1 MRLVA
6 RTKAH
11 LTKLYKRLCGVLAV
25 SVAAG
30 TIAFP
35 AEVAAY
41 TKDTFSNKQWAYYG
55 NYNIGIEEVWNAG
68 TGMNKEVIVAVIDV
82 GVDYKH
88 EDLSSAMWINGDEV
102 AEDEADNDGNGYIN
116 DRNGYNFFDDNGVI
130 CNYAYSETS
139 KQYVDDHG
147 THIAGII
154 AAVADNDMGVAGVA
168 SHSNVKIMS
177 LKVLGEEEGNQEIRG
192 SVTSLIKAIEY
203 AEANGAAICNMSLGY
218 TVKDEELYQVMKNS
232 DMLFI
237 CAAGN
242 GMESSNGYGFNI
254 DEKPEYP
261 AAYDLDHIIS
271 VANMNEKGYID
282 ISSCYGANSVDIA
295 APGTNIASTVVI
307 EPDITK
313 RQGKYMLM
321 TGTSMAAPMV
331 TGAAAIL
338 ASYYD
343 GLTNLEIKEAI
354 LNGAAMNPKFGN
366 KVAGNRMLN
375 VAGALQYCKERIAL
389 KTEIM
394 PAAENSNN
402 KIVTAKL
409 GYKSSPVMK
418 VVYAE
423 GTQDAEDFVGG
434 FEGIPLEWEE
444 NKAFFEVNQTGIYTI
459 YAVCEDGTELTK
471 EVFVEVPT
479 IKKLKLSQNEKTMKK
494 GSTDKLEAIIKPT
507 NLYTNIRF
515 ESSDSKV
522 VFVDEKGKIT
532 AKSPGKAKI
541 KVIVKDGNT
550 KKKAVCKVVV
560 TE

>member
-1 MRLVA
+1 M
-6 RTKAH
+6 TKAR

-25 SVAAG
+25 SVAAS
-30 TIAFP
+30 TIAFS
-35 AEVAAY
+35 AEAAAY

-55 NYNIGIEEVWNAG
+55 EYNIGIEEVWNAG
-68 TGMNKEVIVAVIDV
+68 NGMNKEIIVAVIDV
-82 GVDYKH
+82 GVDYNH
-88 EDLSSAMWINGDEV
+88 EDLSSVMWINEDEFEEDEV
-102 AEDEADNDGNGYIN
+102 DNDANGYIN

-139 KQYVDDHG
+139 RQYVDDHG

-177 LKVLGEEEGNQEIRG
+177 LKVLGEEEGYQEIRG

-203 AEANGAAICNMSLGY
+203 AEANGASICNMSLGY
-218 TVKDEELYQVMKNS
+218 TVKDEELYQAMKNS
-232 DMLFI
+232 NMLFI

-242 GMESSNGYGFNI
+242 GMESTGGYGFSI

-261 AAYDLDHIIS
+261 AAYDLDNIIS
-271 VANMNEKGYID
+271 VANMNEHGYID
-282 ISSCYGANSVDIA
+282 LSSCYGEKSVDIA

-354 LNGAAMNPKFGN
+354 LNGATVNLKFGN

-375 VAGALQYCKERIAL
+375 VAGALRYCKERIAL
-389 KTEIM
+389 ETEIT

-402 KIVTAKL
+402 KMVTAKL
-409 GYKSSPVMK
+409 GCKSSPVMK
-418 VVYAE
+418 AVYAE
-423 GTQDAEDFVGG
+423 GAKEAEDFVGG

-444 NKAFFEVNQTGIYTI
+444 TKASFEVNQTGIYTI
-459 YAVCEDGTELTK
+459 YVVCEDGTELTK
-471 EVFVEVPT
+471 EVFVEVPM
-479 IKKLKLSQNEKTMKK
+479 IKKLKLSKSEKTMKK
-494 GSTDKLEAIIKPT
+494 GSTYQLEAIIKPT
-507 NLYTNIRF
+507 DLYTDIVF
-515 ESSDSKV
+515 KSSNSKV
-522 VFVDEKGKIT
+522 ASVNEEGKIT
-532 AKSPGKAKI
+532 AKAPGKAKI

-560 TE
+560 IE

>member
-1 MRLVA
+1 MI
-6 RTKAH
+6 KAH

-25 SVAAG
+25 SVAAS

-35 AEVAAY
+35 AEAAAY

-55 NYNIGIEEVWNAG
+55 EYNIGIEEVWNAG
-68 TGMNKEVIVAVIDV
+68 NGMNKEIIVAVIDV
-82 GVDYKH
+82 GVDYNH
-88 EDLSSAMWINGDEV
+88 EDLSSVMWINEDEFEEDEV
-102 AEDEADNDGNGYIN
+102 DNDANGYIN

-139 KQYVDDHG
+139 RQYVDDHG

-177 LKVLGEEEGNQEIRG
+177 LKVLGEEEGYQEIRG

-203 AEANGAAICNMSLGY
+203 AEANGASICNMSLGY
-218 TVKDEELYQVMKNS
+218 TVKDEELYQAMKNS
-232 DMLFI
+232 NMLFI

-242 GMESSNGYGFNI
+242 GMESTGGYGFSI

-261 AAYDLDHIIS
+261 AAYDLDNIIS
-271 VANMNEKGYID
+271 VANMNEHGYID
-282 ISSCYGANSVDIA
+282 LSSCYGEKSVDIA

-354 LNGAAMNPKFGN
+354 LNGATVNLKFGN

-375 VAGALQYCKERIAL
+375 VAGALRYCKERIAL
-389 KTEIM
+389 ETEIT

-402 KIVTAKL
+402 KMVTAKL
-409 GYKSSPVMK
+409 GCKSSPVMK
-418 VVYAE
+418 AVYAE
-423 GTQDAEDFVGG
+423 GAKEAEDFVGG

-444 NKAFFEVNQTGIYTI
+444 TKASFEVNQTGIYTI
-459 YAVCEDGTELTK
+459 YVVCEDGTELTK
-471 EVFVEVPT
+471 EVFVEVPM
-479 IKKLKLSQNEKTMKK
+479 IKKLKLSKSEKTMKK
-494 GSTDKLEAIIKPT
+494 GSTYQLEAIIKPT
-507 NLYTNIRF
+507 DLYTDIVF
-515 ESSDSKV
+515 KSSNSKV
-522 VFVDEKGKIT
+522 ASVNEEGKIT
-532 AKSPGKAKI
+532 AKAPGKAKI

-560 TE
+560 IE

>member
-1 MRLVA
+1 MI
-6 RTKAH
+6 KAH

-25 SVAAG
+25 SVAAS

-35 AEVAAY
+35 AEAAAY

-55 NYNIGIEEVWNAG
+55 EYNIGIEEVWNAG
-68 TGMNKEVIVAVIDV
+68 TGMNKEIVVAVIDV
-82 GVDYKH
+82 GVDYNH
-88 EDLSSAMWINGDEV
+88 EDLSSVMWINEDEFEEDEV
-102 AEDEADNDGNGYIN
+102 DNDANGYIN

-139 KQYVDDHG
+139 RQYVDDHG

-177 LKVLGEEEGNQEIRG
+177 LKVLGEEEGYQEIRG

-203 AEANGAAICNMSLGY
+203 AEANGASICNMSLGY
-218 TVKDEELYQVMKNS
+218 TVKDEELYQAMKNS
-232 DMLFI
+232 NMLFI

-242 GMESSNGYGFNI
+242 GMESTRGYGFSI

-261 AAYDLDHIIS
+261 AAYDLDNIIS
-271 VANMNEKGYID
+271 VANMNEHGYID
-282 ISSCYGANSVDIA
+282 LSSCYGEKSVDIA

-354 LNGAAMNPKFGN
+354 LNGAAVNLKFGN

-375 VAGALQYCKERIAL
+375 VAGALRYCKERIAL
-389 KTEIM
+389 ETEIT

-402 KIVTAKL
+402 KMVTAKL

-418 VVYAE
+418 AVYAE
-423 GTQDAEDFVGG
+423 GAKEAEDFVGG

-444 NKAFFEVNQTGIYTI
+444 TKASFEVNQTGIYTI
-459 YAVCEDGTELTK
+459 YVVCEDGTELTK

-479 IKKLKLSQNEKTMKK
+479 IKKLKLSKTEKTIKK
-494 GSTDKLEAIIKPT
+494 GSTYQLETVIKPT
-507 NLYTNIRF
+507 NLYTNIIF
-515 ESSDSKV
+515 ESSNPKV
-522 VFVDEKGKIT
+522 ASVNKKGKIT
-532 AKSPGKAKI
+532 AKAPGKAKI
-541 KVIVKDGNT
+541 KVIVEDGNT
-550 KKKAVCKVVV
+550 KKKVVCKIVV

>member
-1 MRLVA
+1 MI
-6 RTKAH
+6 KAH

-25 SVAAG
+25 SVAAS

-35 AEVAAY
+35 AEATAY

-55 NYNIGIEEVWNAG
+55 EYNIGIEEVWNAG
-68 TGMNKEVIVAVIDV
+68 NGMNKEIIVAVIDV
-82 GVDYKH
+82 GVDYNH
-88 EDLSSAMWINGDEV
+88 EDLSSVMWINEDEFEEDEV
-102 AEDEADNDGNGYIN
+102 DNDANGYIN

-139 KQYVDDHG
+139 RQYVDDHG

-177 LKVLGEEEGNQEIRG
+177 LKVLGEEEGYQEIRG

-203 AEANGAAICNMSLGY
+203 AEANGASICNMSLGY
-218 TVKDEELYQVMKNS
+218 TVKDEELYQAMKNS
-232 DMLFI
+232 NMLFI

-242 GMESSNGYGFNI
+242 GMESTGGYGFSI

-261 AAYDLDHIIS
+261 AAYDLDNIIS
-271 VANMNEKGYID
+271 VANMNEHGYID
-282 ISSCYGANSVDIA
+282 LSSCYGEKSVDIA

-354 LNGAAMNPKFGN
+354 LNGATVNLKFGN

-375 VAGALQYCKERIAL
+375 VAGALRYCKERIAL
-389 KTEIM
+389 ETEIT

-402 KIVTAKL
+402 KMVTAKL
-409 GYKSSPVMK
+409 GCKSSPVMK
-418 VVYAE
+418 AVYAE
-423 GTQDAEDFVGG
+423 GAKEAEDFVGG

-444 NKAFFEVNQTGIYTI
+444 TKASFEVNQTGIYTI
-459 YAVCEDGTELTK
+459 YVVCEDGTELTK
-471 EVFVEVPT
+471 EVFVEVPM
-479 IKKLKLSQNEKTMKK
+479 IKKLKLSKSEKTMKK
-494 GSTDKLEAIIKPT
+494 GSTYQLEAIIKPT
-507 NLYTNIRF
+507 DLYTDIVF
-515 ESSDSKV
+515 KSSNSKV
-522 VFVDEKGKIT
+522 ASVNEEGKIT
-532 AKSPGKAKI
+532 AKAPGKAKI

-560 TE
+560 IE